1 MEDLISQEVAEHINY
16 DMLKRRWGRSGCQHI
31 YLRIPLDMVAEDI
44 LDSMSSHSPS
54 LCLNKYGMDGILI
67 ERIPGYKNI
76 YSKAAFTIDNGYVK
90 KIIKGYKSR
99 RKKSMI
105 TLTVGCTTPRSLSKY
120 LLVEQ
125 IDMNTSGYGETD
137 IDIGLAKFMTIIL
150 CKPLDPLVELSIV
163 AKIRAKT

>member
-1 MEDLISQEVAEHINY
+1 MEDLISPEVAEHINGE
-16 DMLKRRWGRSGCQHI
+16 MLKRRWGRSGCQHI
-31 YLRIPLDMVAEDI
+31 YLRIPQDMVMEDI

-76 YSKAAFTIDNGYVK
+76 YSKAAFTIDNGYIK
-90 KIIKGYKSR
+90 KIIKEFRAR

-125 IDMNTSGYGETD
+125 VDMNSSGYGEAD
-137 IDIGLAKFMTIIL
+137 IDIGLAKFMTMIL
-150 CKPLDPLVELSIV
+150 CKPLDPLIELSIV
-163 AKIRAKT
+163 AKIRANK